1 MDVLSNSSE
10 EFGTETRTDGR
21 RILIDCSLSRFD
33 GRPTGIPRVTLNYV
47 RYGLAF
53 GQRSGIGVVPVEL
66 TPDGLLCVRT
76 LPEEGRLAGSS
87 AAVPRLS
94 VAVIGAKIG
103 LELLRYI
110 VRLTIAVLALLCALV
125 PSRSL
130 IRATNAVSHQLLTLR
145 SNARAKLDRR
155 GEDAVYVNAGAGDVV
170 LCPSYWHDFDP
181 EIYETLHARGAE
193 ICLVLH
199 DIAPVTYPAYYDYPW
214 RWKFEQRLA
223 RSLEYV
229 THYYC
234 VSNKTRLDLT
244 EFAAHR
250 QKTIQASV
258 AYNGFE
264 PSAQLLPASGSRAH
278 AALLDRRPWLMVGSL
293 EPKKGYRDALA
304 AFEALW
310 AAGYQRPLL
319 VVGGRGWM
327 YDDIVETLEAS
338 RWLGDRLFWLDSVG
352 DDELANF
359 YRRAYA
365 LLFASYAEGFGL
377 PLIEAASHGLPILA
391 RDMPTARE
399 ILGSHATFFAD
410 ADQLIGNVKFM
421 EDPATLEAARE
432 KIERLV
438 WFDWRSVVDSVLAD
452 ILRRP
457 EDRRTG
463 TNLLDRSLMLPVR
476 RAAIAE
482 HKNLSASG

>member
-1 MDVLSNSSE
+1 V
-10 EFGTETRTDGR
+10 R
-21 RILIDCSLSRFD
+21 RILIDCSLSRFN

-53 GQRSGIGVVPVEL
+53 ARRSGIAVMPVEL
-66 TPDGLLCVRT
+66 TPDGRFCLRT
-76 LPEEGRLAGSS
+76 LPKDERVAGSS

-94 VAVIGAKIG
+94 VVVIGAKIR
-103 LELLRYI
+103 LELFRYF
-110 VRLTIAVLALLCALV
+110 VRLTIAVLALFCALL
-125 PSRSL
+125 PFHSL
-130 IRATNAVSHQLLTLR
+130 IRATNALSRQLLALR
-145 SNARAKLDRR
+145 SNARAKLDR
-155 GEDAVYVNAGAGDVV
+155 GGKYAAYVNAGGGDVV
-170 LCPSYWHDFDP
+170 LCPSFWHDFDP
-181 EIYETLHARGAE
+181 EIYEALHARGVE
-193 ICLVLH
+193 FCFVLH
-199 DIAPVTYPAYYDYPW
+199 DLAPVTYPAYYAYPW

-223 RSLEYV
+223 RSLDYV

-234 VSNKTRLDLT
+234 VSNKTLLDLT
-244 EFAAHR
+244 DFAAHR
-250 QKTIQASV
+250 QKAIRASV

-264 PSAQLLPASGSRAH
+264 PLAQLLPASGSRAH

-293 EPKKGYRDALA
+293 EPKKGHRDALA

-310 AAGYQRPLL
+310 AAGYRRPLL

-327 YDDIVETLEAS
+327 YDDIVDTLEAS
-338 RWLGDRLFWLDSVG
+338 RWLGDRLFWLDSVREE
-352 DDELANF
+352 ELGTF

-399 ILGSHATFFAD
+399 ILGSHATFFTD
-410 ADQLIGNVKFM
+410 AAQLISNVRVM
-421 EDPATLEAARE
+421 EDPAILEAARE
-432 KIERLV
+432 NIARLA
-438 WFDWRSVVDSVLAD
+438 WFDWRSVVDSVMAD

-463 TNLLDRSLMLPVR
+463 AYLLDRSLMLPVS
-476 RAAIAE
+476 RAAGQNQDI
-482 HKNLSASG
+482 